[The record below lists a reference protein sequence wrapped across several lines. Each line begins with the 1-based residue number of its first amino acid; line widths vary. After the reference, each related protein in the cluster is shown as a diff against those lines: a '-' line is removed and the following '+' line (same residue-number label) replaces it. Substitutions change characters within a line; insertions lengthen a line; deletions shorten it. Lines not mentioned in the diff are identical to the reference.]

1 MLSSIFHTG
10 TFSIITVLIAL
21 STALA
26 LGVVCAAIYMML
38 GLYRKSFVIILAAL
52 PMLVTIIIMVVNGN
66 VGASVA
72 VLGAFGLVRF
82 RSAPGSA
89 RDMGFIFFS
98 MSIGLTCGMGFLT
111 LAALMTALV
120 GGALVIL
127 FKSPFGDETFTERTL
142 RITVPEDLNYVG
154 AFDDLFKAYTTSHRL
169 ISAKTTNM
177 GTMYELNYRVTLCN
191 QFLEKEFM
199 DALRCRNGNLT
210 IVLGLAQTDRELL

>member
-1 MLSSIFHTG
+1 MLASIFHTG

-21 STALA
+21 GSALS
-26 LGVVCAAIYMML
+26 LGIVCAAIYMML
-38 GLYRKSFVIILAAL
+38 GLYRKSFVVILAAL
-52 PMLVTIIIMVVNGN
+52 PMLVTMIIMVVNGN

-111 LAALMTALV
+111 LAALMTVLV
-120 GGALVIL
+120 GGALLVL
-127 FKSPFGDETFTERTL
+127 YKSPFGDENFTERAL

-154 AFDDLFKAYTTSHRL
+154 AFDDLFKAYTTEHRL

-191 QFLEKEFM
+191 QFLEKDFM

-210 IVLGLAQTDRELL
+210 IVLGLAQTDRESL

>member
-1 MLSSIFHTG
+1 MLTSIFHTG
-10 TFSIITVLIAL
+10 SFSITTVLIAL
-21 STALA
+21 GTALA
-26 LGVVCAAIYMML
+26 LGIACSAIYMLM
-38 GLYRKSFVIILAAL
+38 GIYRKSFVVVLAAL
-52 PMLVTIIIMVVNGN
+52 PMLVTMIIMVVNGN

-111 LAALMTALV
+111 LAALMTVLV
-120 GGALVIL
+120 GAALL
-127 FKSPFGDETFTERTL
+127 ALYKSPFGNENFTERAL

-154 AFDDLFKAYTTSHRL
+154 AFDEVFKAYTLNHKL
-169 ISAKTTNM
+169 ISCKTTNM

-191 QFLEKEFM
+191 QFLEKDFM

-210 IVLGLAQTDRELL
+210 IVLGLAQTDRESL